1 MRIRELLQQM
11 DAAYAQHDME
21 EALAWADKALAQRP
35 KDRVALERILTLY
48 IDNRKKKQ
56 AQTALALL
64 QQQFVLTGYE
74 LFLQCRVEYL
84 CQQYDATVQHGEEA
98 LQRGDM
104 EPWQTAMVHN
114 ILGRVYRE
122 LGQMED
128 AVRHYAIAGTDE
140 YTGPNPNENMKLM
153 QYADYSN
160 YLFTLHY
167 TKADREK
174 LFQASK
180 HFSRLFT
187 DVTVY
192 QHDKSRHQHKKIR
205 VGYISPD
212 FRRHVVAFFIYAMLK
227 EYDRSRFEIYAY
239 ANCVEDTISEEY
251 KACIDGWCNIQYMS
265 PKQAAQ
271 QIYTDE
277 IDILVDLA
285 GHTSNNCLPV
295 LAYKPAPVQVSGIG
309 WFDTT
314 GLDTVD
320 YFLADYYTDP
330 VGMNEAYFTEKLLR
344 LPNSHFCY
352 MWHDAPK
359 AIQMSAYRK
368 NGYIT
373 FGSFNNFAKVSDEV
387 LEVWGEILRRV
398 PDSRLYLKAK
408 IFNIPAGKKR
418 VEQRLQQAG
427 IPLERVIMEKAEQAY
442 LHCYQKMDIALDT
455 WPYPG
460 GGTTCDALYMG
471 VPVITLAGK
480 RHNSRF
486 GYSLLMN
493 MGLEE
498 CCAFSA
504 EEYIVKAVKLAQA
517 NDRLS
522 ELHQNLRRMMRQ
534 SPVMDEGLYMADLEA
549 AYEQIWM
556 HWLHPET
563 EAIDVGSMIGDLSA
577 AACEQRARCFLE
589 DSSVHGAK
597 RAKIWLQRVVAL
609 QPQQAMAWAVL
620 SEVNHQLL
628 DYEGEYQAAK
638 KAIAVAGVPGN
649 LLSRQA
655 WLEIHCRL
663 GFAALV
669 RGSHAEAFDAY
680 REAWQS
686 ATDDPMRL
694 GMFDSLL
701 LTAHYLPF
709 SSQDIFDLTSIYQGI
724 LPAVKKYSQANETRS
739 IGRKIRIGYLSPDFR
754 LHVMFAMYYGM
765 LACYDKKEFEVIC
778 YSLSEKEDGYTEEIK
793 RLVDDFV
800 PLARMTAETAA
811 KRIYEDKLDILVDL
825 AGHSLKNGLM
835 VMAYKPAPIQISGL
849 GYLSTTG
856 MDAIDYFLTDEIVD
870 PVGKHERYFTEKLLY
885 LPSQFSY
892 TGRSDV
898 PVPQGAPCRAT
909 GYITF
914 GVFNHYRKITDEMLT
929 AWLEIMERVPKS
941 QLLLKSQELVSD
953 SLVDQA
959 YRRMKKLGFDMERV
973 QFEAA
978 DLKYMDRYLD
988 IDIGLDTYPY
998 TGGGTTFDSLYMGVP
1013 VVTRFDERRN
1023 TRFGLSVL
1031 TQIGLQELAAA
1042 DIETYI
1048 KVAVSL
1054 SEDRDVLDM
1063 LHKKLRSF
1071 MQQAKGIKPQEY
1083 VSELE
1088 KQYKRIVCKC

>member
-11 DAAYAQHDME
+11 DAAYARHDMDG
-21 EALAWADKALAQRP
+21 ALAWADKALVQKP

-48 IDNRKKKQ
+48 IDNRQKKQ
-56 AQTALALL
+56 AQATLDLL
-64 QQQFVLTGYE
+64 QRQFSLTGYN

-84 CQQYDATVQHGEEA
+84 HQQYDLAIQHGEDA

-104 EPWQTAMVHN
+104 ELWQTAMVHN

-122 LGQMED
+122 LGQMEE
-128 AVRHYAIAGTDE
+128 AVCHYAVSGTEE

-167 TKADREK
+167 TKADRES
-174 LFQASK
+174 LFQAAS
-180 HFSRLFT
+180 HFSQLFT
-187 DVTVY
+187 DITVY
-192 QHDKSRHQHKKIR
+192 EHDKLRHQHQKLRI
-205 VGYISPD
+205 GYISPD

-239 ANCVEDTISEEY
+239 ANCDEDAISEEY
-251 KACIDGWCNIQYMS
+251 KACIDGWCNILYMT
-265 PKQAAQ
+265 PQQAAQ
-271 QIYTDE
+271 QIYDDE

-314 GLDTVD
+314 GLNTVD

-344 LPNSHFCY
+344 LPHSHFCY
-352 MWHDAPK
+352 MWHDAPT
-359 AIQMSAYRK
+359 AIQMSGYRQ

-373 FGSFNNFAKVSDEV
+373 FGSFNNFAKVRDEV
-387 LEVWGEILRRV
+387 LVVWGEILRQV
-398 PDSRLYLKAK
+398 PNSRLYLKAK
-408 IFNIPAGKKR
+408 IFNIPAGRRRVKK
-418 VEQRLQQAG
+418 RLQQAG
-427 IPLERVIMEKAEQAY
+427 IPLERVIIEKAEQEY

-471 VPVITLAGK
+471 VPVITLVGT

-504 EEYIVKAVKLAQA
+504 EEYIAKAVKLAQ
-517 NDRLS
+517 DSERLS

-549 AYEQIWM
+549 AYELIWE
-556 HWLHPET
+556 HWLQNET
-563 EAIDVGSMIGDLSA
+563 GALDVSSIGKASA
-577 AACEQRARCFLE
+577 AVCEERAIKFLE
-589 DSSVHGAK
+589 DASVHGAK
-597 RAKIWLQRVVAL
+597 RAKIWLQRTVA
-609 QPQQAMAWAVL
+609 QTPQNAMAWAML

-638 KAIAVAGVPGN
+638 IAIATAGKPGN
-649 LLSRQA
+649 LLSKQA
-655 WLEIHCRL
+655 WQEIHCRL
-663 GFAALV
+663 GFSALV
-669 RGSHAEAFDAY
+669 RGNHAEAFEAY

-686 ATDDPMRL
+686 ATNEAMRL
-694 GMFDSLL
+694 SMFDSLL

-709 SSQDIFDLTSIYQGI
+709 SSQDIFDLTRIYQGL
-724 LPAVKKYSQANETRS
+724 LPAVKKYTQGNQLRPV
-739 IGRKIRIGYLSPDFR
+739 GGKIRLGYLSPDFR

-765 LACYDKKEFEVIC
+765 LACYDKNEFEVIC
-778 YSLSEKEDGYTEEIK
+778 YSLSDKEDGYTEEIK

-800 PLARMTAETAA
+800 PLAQMTSEMAA
-811 KRIYEDKLDILVDL
+811 KRIYADKLDILIDL
-825 AGHSLKNGLM
+825 AGHSLNNGLRI
-835 VMAYKPAPIQISGL
+835 MAYKPAPIQISGL

-856 MDAIDYFLTDEIVD
+856 MKEIDYFLTDEIVD
-870 PVGKHERYFTEKLLY
+870 PAESHEAYFTENLLY
-885 LPSQFSY
+885 LPSQFAY

-898 PVPQGAPCRAT
+898 PVPQGAPCRDK

-914 GVFNHYRKITDEMLT
+914 GVFNHYRKITDDMLVI
-929 AWLEIMERVPKS
+929 WQEIMGKVPNS
-941 QLLLKSQELVSD
+941 RLLLKSQELISD

-959 YRRMKKLGFDMERV
+959 YQRLQKLGFDMERV
-973 QFEAA
+973 QFESA
-978 DLKYMDRYLD
+978 DLKYMDKYLD

-1031 TQIGLQELAAA
+1031 TQLGLPELAAA
-1042 DIETYI
+1042 DRDTYI
-1048 KVAVSL
+1048 KIAVSL
-1054 SEDRDVLDM
+1054 AEDWDVLDM
-1063 LHKKLRSF
+1063 LHKELREF
-1071 MQQAKGIKPQEY
+1071 MQKANSIRPQEY
-1083 VSELE
+1083 VKELE
-1088 KQYKRIVCKC
+1088 KQYKRIVCRQ